1 MAEETDYPSDEEIEQ
16 LMHEIER
23 ERSPARYADAEEA
36 YSLRIDPSFRGPT
49 TVCIARA
56 GDRVTLTARSR
67 ARMFDPEREVHKP
80 LSAKEWDA
88 RLWALHRADFWE
100 LPPWHPQLGL
110 DGETWTIEGRQG
122 DRYHSSSHWWPPAG
136 PYRDLGRVFLDLA
149 GL

>member
-67 ARMFDPEREVHKP
+67 ARMFDPERVNSLP
-80 LSAKEWDA
+80 TVTPFSRPIATPSGSVGLGLSA
-88 RLWALHRADFWE
+88 
-100 LPPWHPQLGL
+100 
-110 DGETWTIEGRQG
+110 
-122 DRYHSSSHWWPPAG
+122 
-136 PYRDLGRVFLDLA
+136 
-149 GL
+149 